1 MLGRQSC
8 LSLYTWLA
16 YNLYRNT
23 LSWRLVSASSAVES
37 AALKNGRLTHNKR
50 AHSPTY
56 GTSLCTTMKK
66 NEKSQIRF
74 RQYGTK
80 ATVDRVAAV
89 GYYLHSTGKHPS
101 RSREL
106 PVRQADLLT
115 QVASREDCGRFTRSV
130 ACLLSTRTL
139 LGRN

>member
-1 MLGRQSC
+1 
-8 LSLYTWLA
+8 
-16 YNLYRNT
+16 
-23 LSWRLVSASSAVES
+23 
-37 AALKNGRLTHNKR
+37 
-50 AHSPTY
+50 
-56 GTSLCTTMKK
+56 MKK

-74 RQYGTK
+74 RQYGK

-89 GYYLHSTGKHPS
+89 GYYVPASRPLS